1 MKVALTAG
9 VFGDWKPDIVLSG
22 INAGPNTGQ
31 SIHYSGT
38 VGAAREA
45 NINGYPSIAL
55 SLSFPEKEGIW
66 HYQWAAEQTVQF
78 LEKIRECRLLEKCP
92 NLFRDVC
99 ININFPN
106 RPFSDV
112 KGWKVTK
119 QGSSGFKDYFVE
131 EKLSQKEMRE
141 HPTRRRFRI
150 EGSLSVVDPDDTY
163 DTFAM
168 KQGWICVT
176 CLGMELHS
184 PDAASLTEELVNETS
199 LF

>member
-1 MKVALTAG
+1 VSSPAQQQSAQSQSITIHSPLYAEPYTLPDDLQGIESWRVLGRPADCVKVALTAG

-119 QGSSGFKDYFVE
+119 QGSSGFKVYCW
-131 EKLSQKEMRE
+131 LL
-141 HPTRRRFRI
+141 
-150 EGSLSVVDPDDTY
+150 LSVVYCPG
-163 DTFAM
+163 AV
-168 KQGWICVT
+168 CV
-176 CLGMELHS
+176 
-184 PDAASLTEELVNETS
+184 
-199 LF
+199 